1 MGIPTEKEW
10 KEALAKRQGR
20 ALLEGFQKASVAV
33 CGLGGLGSCIALC
46 LARAGIGKLILIDYD
61 RVELSNLHRQQY
73 KPGQIGLLKTEA
85 LAENLKEINPYIRLE
100 TVTERITEENFSE
113 ILKNAQLICE
123 AFDDPEAKAMLVNG
137 VLEKMPEKYLIAA
150 SGMAGMD
157 SANSICTKK
166 VMGHFYLCGD
176 GKSEVKESMGLTAA
190 RVMVCAAHQ
199 AHMALRILAE
209 ETEA

>member
-46 LARAGIGKLILIDYD
+46 LARAGIGRLILIDYD

-113 ILKNAQLICE
+113 ILKNAQIICE

>member
-85 LAENLKEINPYIRLE
+85 LAENLKEVNPYIRLE

-113 ILKNAQLICE
+113 ILKNAQIICE

-157 SANSICTKK
+157 SANNICTKK

>member
-46 LARAGIGKLILIDYD
+46 LARAGIGRLILIDYD

-73 KPGQIGLLKTEA
+73 TPGQIGLLKTEA

-113 ILKNAQLICE
+113 ILKNAQIICE

-137 VLEKMPEKYLIAA
+137 VFEKMPEKYLIAA

-190 RVMVCAAHQ
+190 RVMVCAAQQ
-199 AHMALRILAE
+199 AHMALRILSE

>member
-85 LAENLKEINPYIRLE
+85 LAENLKEVNPYIRLE

-113 ILKNAQLICE
+113 ILKNAQIICE

>member
-1 MGIPTEKEW
+1 MGIPTEEEW

-46 LARAGIGKLILIDYD
+46 LARAGIGRLILIDYD

-113 ILKNAQLICE
+113 ILKNAQIICE

>member
-33 CGLGGLGSCIALC
+33 CGLGGRGSCIALC

-113 ILKNAQLICE
+113 ILKNAQIICE

>member
-46 LARAGIGKLILIDYD
+46 LARAGIGRLILIDYD

-113 ILKNAQLICE
+113 ILKNAQIICE

-137 VLEKMPEKYLIAA
+137 VLEKMPDKYLIAA

>member
-100 TVTERITEENFSE
+100 TVTERITEENFS
-113 ILKNAQLICE
+113 
-123 AFDDPEAKAMLVNG
+123 
-137 VLEKMPEKYLIAA
+137 
-150 SGMAGMD
+150 
-157 SANSICTKK
+157 
-166 VMGHFYLCGD
+166 
-176 GKSEVKESMGLTAA
+176 
-190 RVMVCAAHQ
+190 
-199 AHMALRILAE
+199 
-209 ETEA
+209 